1 MKKAKKKI
9 KSRSR
14 SSGPTAKGRPPA
26 GRAGSDRGVVKS
38 SVGVTPLADRVLVEP
53 LDKETVS
60 KGGIIIPETVD
71 KERPDQGR
79 VVAVGAGKRNDDGK
93 LLPLSVKVGQKVLF
107 SKYGPD
113 EVKIGG
119 KEYYVI
125 SESNIL
131 AILD

>member
-1 MKKAKKKI
+1 MPKKKKAKS
-9 KSRSR
+9 KSK
-14 SSGPTAKGRPPA
+14 SSGHTAKGR
-26 GRAGSDRGVVKS
+26 SDREMVVKS
-38 SVGVTPLADRVLVEP
+38 SVGVTPLADRVLVLP
-53 LDKETVS
+53 LDKETIS

-113 EVKIGG
+113 EV
-119 KEYYVI
+119 
-125 SESNIL
+125 
-131 AILD
+131 